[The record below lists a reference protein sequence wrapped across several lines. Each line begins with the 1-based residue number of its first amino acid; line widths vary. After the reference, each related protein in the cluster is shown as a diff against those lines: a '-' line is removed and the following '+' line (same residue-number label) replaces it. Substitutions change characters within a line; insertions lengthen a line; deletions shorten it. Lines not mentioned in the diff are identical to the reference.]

1 MIKYILDFEDIP
13 GPTTLSFL
21 HIFNPL
27 SSNGDLNIWARD
39 QIEAPKCCLHT
50 HQALIGEGGG
60 AGGERGIKFN
70 LFLMICP

>member
-50 HQALIGEGGG
+50 HQDREGDKIQFIFDNMSLTKTLI
-60 AGGERGIKFN
+60 
-70 LFLMICP
+70 